1 MYKSARILA
10 AVLALAVAQ
19 GAFAQVEFQT
29 KAERKR
35 AKLDARAEASLA
47 RLFSE
52 EPKARSSYDTAYGYA
67 VFTNIKI
74 AFGISGGGGSG
85 VAVAKG
91 TNARTY
97 MKMGTG
103 GIGIGLG
110 GQKYQ
115 LIFFFETKDV
125 FDDFVLVG
133 WQGDASAHAVAGT
146 SGKNAEATF
155 TKGLAIY
162 QLSENGLMLHA
173 DVAGSK
179 YWMDKRLNNRGQQSA
194 RAR

>member
-1 MYKSARILA
+1 MFNSTRVLA
-10 AVLALAVAQ
+10 ALLTLAVAQ
-19 GAFAQVEFQT
+19 GAFAQADFQT

-35 AKLDARAEASLA
+35 AKIDATAEQTLS
-47 RLFSE
+47 RLFTE
-52 EPKARSSYDTAYGYA
+52 EPQARPLYDSAYGYA
-67 VFTNIKI
+67 VFTKIKV

-85 VAVAKG
+85 VAITKG

-115 LIFFFETKDV
+115 VVFLFESKAV
-125 FDDFVLVG
+125 FDDFILNG

-155 TKGLAIY
+155 TKGLLIY

>member
-1 MYKSARILA
+1 MYKSARLLA
-10 AVLALAVAQ
+10 AVLTLAVVQGAVAQ
-19 GAFAQVEFQT
+19 DPLQT
-29 KAERKR
+29 KADRKR
-35 AKLDARAEASLA
+35 AKIDASAESTLA

-52 EPKARSSYDTAYGYA
+52 EAKARELFDAAYGYA
-67 VFTNIKI
+67 TFTNIKV

-85 VAVAKG
+85 VAVAKA

-97 MKMGTG
+97 MKMGNG
-103 GIGIGLG
+103 GIVIGLG

-115 LIFFFETKDV
+115 VVFLFETKET
-125 FDDFVLVG
+125 FDDFVLIG

-155 TKGLAIY
+155 TKGLALF

-173 DVAGSK
+173 DVAGTK
-179 YWMDKRLNNRGQQSA
+179 YWMDKRLNNRS
-194 RAR
+194 

>member
-1 MYKSARILA
+1 MFKSTRVLSAIL
-10 AVLALAVAQ
+10 VFAVAQ
-19 GAFAQVEFQT
+19 GAFAQAEFQT

-35 AKLDARAEASLA
+35 AKIDANAQNSLA

-52 EPKARSSYDTAYGYA
+52 EPKARPLHDTAYGYA

-115 LIFFFETKDV
+115 VIFIFETKGV
-125 FDDFVLVG
+125 FDDFVLNG

-162 QLSENGLMLHA
+162 HLSDNGLMLHA

-179 YWMDKRLNNRGQQSA
+179 YWINKRLNNRG
-194 RAR
+194 

>member
-1 MYKSARILA
+1 MLKSTRVLSAIL
-10 AVLALAVAQ
+10 VLAFAQ
-19 GAFAQVEFQT
+19 GAFSQGEFQT

-35 AKLDARAEASLA
+35 ARIDANAQNTLV

-52 EPKARSSYDTAYGYA
+52 EPEARSLHDTAYGYA
-67 VFTNIKI
+67 VFTSIKVAI
-74 AFGISGGGGSG
+74 GISGGGGSG

-115 LIFFFETKDV
+115 TVFLFETKAV
-125 FDDFVLVG
+125 FDNFVLNG

-155 TKGLAIY
+155 TKGLYIY
-162 QLSENGLMLHA
+162 QFSDTGLMLHA

-179 YWMDKRLNNRGQQSA
+179 YWMDKRLNNRG
-194 RAR
+194 

>member
-1 MYKSARILA
+1 MLKSARVLSAIL
-10 AVLALAVAQ
+10 VLAVTQ
-19 GAFAQVEFQT
+19 GAVSQGEFQT

-35 AKLDARAEASLA
+35 AKIDVNAQNTLL

-52 EPKARSSYDTAYGYA
+52 EPGARSLHDTAYGYA

-74 AFGISGGGGSG
+74 AIGISGGGGSG
-85 VAVAKG
+85 VAVTKG
-91 TNARTY
+91 TGARTY

-115 LIFFFETKDV
+115 VVFLFETKAV
-125 FDDFVLVG
+125 FDDFVLNG

-155 TKGLAIY
+155 TKGLSLY
-162 QLSENGLMLHA
+162 QLSDTGLMLHA

-179 YWMDKRLNNRGQQSA
+179 YWTNKRLNNRG
-194 RAR
+194 

>member
-10 AVLALAVAQ
+10 AVLTLAVVQGAVAQ
-19 GAFAQVEFQT
+19 DEFQT
-29 KAERKR
+29 KADRKR
-35 AKLDARAEASLA
+35 AKIDATAESSLA
-47 RLFSE
+47 RLFAE
-52 EPKARSSYDTAYGYA
+52 EPQARELFDSSYGYA
-67 VFTNIKI
+67 VFTNIKV

-85 VAVAKG
+85 VAITKG
-91 TNARTY
+91 TKARTY

-115 LIFFFETKDV
+115 VIFLFETKDV

-146 SGKNAEATF
+146 SGKNAEASF
-155 TKGLAIY
+155 TKGLALY

-173 DVAGSK
+173 DVAGTK
-179 YWMDKRLNNRGQQSA
+179 YWMDKRLNNRG
-194 RAR
+194 